1 MAQAEESCWA
11 IVTGFAIHAHLNPA
25 RAAHNRKDRRAHYK
39 AEQGDA
45 FSLLFNHGMPP
56 IRLLR
61 EIMFRTK
68 RNRMKPVTQ
77 ASGLCRRTGFQPE
90 TAVERAKMPV

>member
-1 MAQAEESCWA
+1 VLGDGDWIRYPRTSKSRLSRAQSQKQ
-11 IVTGFAIHAHLNPA
+11 TG
-25 RAAHNRKDRRAHYK
+25 HYK

-61 EIMFRTK
+61 EIVFKDETK
-68 RNRMKPVTQ
+68 
-77 ASGLCRRTGFQPE
+77 
-90 TAVERAKMPV
+90 